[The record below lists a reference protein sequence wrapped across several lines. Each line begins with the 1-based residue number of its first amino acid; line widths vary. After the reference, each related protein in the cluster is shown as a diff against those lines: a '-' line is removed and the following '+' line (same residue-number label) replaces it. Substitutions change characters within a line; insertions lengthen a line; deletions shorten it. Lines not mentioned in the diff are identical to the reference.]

1 MARRVGLSP
10 LPRSGRADHGRGVGA
25 GHGGGGRR
33 GSRRGLG
40 SGVRPGA
47 GACRDDG
54 LRRGDPRDAGAA
66 PAVRPVLR
74 TRGAG
79 AAAGVARRGA
89 GTRAELRRVRGRDLP
104 QRARGGVARPAR
116 GGAHAGLLRGPDPAP
131 GTRAAGAAVRAGADD
146 QRFRRS
152 AQGLLARLGVDRRR
166 ADEADRHLRDEH
178 RELDRAGRAVRG
190 RVPGD
195 VTAAGAAG
203 AAARAALG
211 RGVTGEEG
219 ATRGALL
226 AAHVLGRRREE
237 AEEAAGRL
245 LAALEVGGRAGALP
259 RELSGGEAQRVAI
272 ARALAPD
279 PALLLMDEP
288 TAALDPA
295 RRSSL
300 GRTLR
305 RLAADDGGRGLL
317 IATHDAAFA
326 RAHADRVAILAE
338 GVVVEAGSPVEVL
351 DRPGHPATR
360 ALLAAGDG

>member
-1 MARRVGLSP
+1 MTGEA
-10 LPRSGRADHGRGVGA
+10 
-25 GHGGGGRR
+25 
-33 GSRRGLG
+33 
-40 SGVRPGA
+40 
-47 GACRDDG
+47 
-54 LRRGDPRDAGAA
+54 
-66 PAVRPVLR
+66 
-74 TRGAG
+74 RGA
-79 AAAGVARRGA
+79 
-89 GTRAELRRVRGRDLP
+89 
-104 QRARGGVARPAR
+104 
-116 GGAHAGLLRGPDPAP
+116 
-131 GTRAAGAAVRAGADD
+131 
-146 QRFRRS
+146 
-152 AQGLLARLGVDRRR
+152 
-166 ADEADRHLRDEH
+166 
-178 RELDRAGRAVRG
+178 
-190 RVPGD
+190 
-195 VTAAGAAG
+195 
-203 AAARAALG
+203 
-211 RGVTGEEG
+211 
-219 ATRGALL
+219 RGALL
-226 AAHVLGRRREE
+226 AVHELRLNYGAREVLRSVTVEVRRGEVVALMGLSGAGKTSALRAVAALQRFHGGRIVVDGFALEPGPAPPESRLKPLRRRVGLVFQGHALFEHLTALENVTLALTHVLGRRREE
-237 AEEAAGRL
+237 AEGEAERL

-305 RLAADDGGRGLL
+305 RLAAEDGGRGLL